1 MTETVRE
8 NQAAEPG
15 KILIVD
21 DNEELLGAIS
31 RLLELQGYSTLTAM
45 SGEVALEI
53 ARLEKPDLILLDWI
67 LPGVDG
73 IEVCRK
79 LKSDEATRGMMIL
92 LVTGQGSVD
101 NRIEGLDAGA
111 DDFIPKPFKH
121 PELLARIRSSL
132 RLKSATDELTE
143 RNRQLV
149 ESQYELVR
157 TEKIAT
163 IGLLA
168 SGIAHEFNNIMAGIS
183 GYAQLAKKNPKYMPQ
198 LVEVALTQAQ
208 RAQELTGSLSSY
220 NRRGEENSACDVQ
233 DVIHGAL
240 CLVKKEAES
249 NGIEISL
256 DIQKV
261 PTAAISAGQLQE
273 VILNLLINGIH
284 AIEARGG
291 ITLSVKRSGPEKM
304 IEITVGDTGSGIPKE
319 NLNRIFDPFFTTKG
333 ALGGGRQEGTGLGLS
348 VCYNIIQS
356 RGGRITVESA
366 PGMGTTFS
374 IALPIFE
381 QAAGGAVPAASGDP
395 AALENREGNHRIL
408 VIDDEEQIRQ
418 MLSDF
423 LGTDN
428 VVCRSTG
435 EEAIDVCRTRDF
447 DFIILD
453 VCMKNSSDGIDT
465 FRRLKQADPRARIIL
480 CTGNLAE
487 NIPEEILESCH
498 AHLLKPFKLDDLS
511 TILNMA
517 VEA

>member
-1 MTETVRE
+1 MTESGKEKQVG
-8 NQAAEPG
+8 EPG

-31 RLLELQGYSTLTAM
+31 RLLEMQGHSALTAL
-45 SGEVALEI
+45 SGEEALEV
-53 ARLEKPDLILLDWI
+53 ARKESPDLILLDWI
-67 LPGVDG
+67 LPGIDG
-73 IEVCRK
+73 LEVCRK
-79 LKSDEATRGMMIL
+79 LKGEESTRGIMIL
-92 LVTGQGSVD
+92 LVTGRGSVD
-101 NRIEGLDAGA
+101 SRIEGLDAGA

-132 RLKSATDELTE
+132 RLKKATDELTE

-220 NRRGEENSACDVQ
+220 NRRGEENPSCNVRE
-233 DVIHGAL
+233 VIQSAL
-240 CLVKKEAES
+240 CLVKKEIET
-249 NGIEISL
+249 NGIEIIL
-256 DIQKV
+256 DAADV
-261 PTAAISAGQLQE
+261 PATAISAGQLQE
-273 VILNLLINGIH
+273 VILNLLINAIH
-284 AIEARGG
+284 AIGSRGVITLEAHVPGPDDLVEIRIRDTGGG
-291 ITLSVKRSGPEKM
+291 IPE
-304 IEITVGDTGSGIPKE
+304 E
-319 NLNRIFDPFFTTKG
+319 NLDRIFDPFFTTKG

-356 RGGRITVESA
+356 RGGRITVTSTEGA
-366 PGMGTTFS
+366 GTSFS
-374 IALPIFE
+374 IQLPLHKE
-381 QAAGGAVPAASGDP
+381 SPACPDSCGEAAASEDP
-395 AALENREGNHRIL
+395 QNDHRIL
-408 VIDDEEQIRQ
+408 IIEDEEQIRQ

-423 LGTDN
+423 LGAGN
-428 VVCRSTG
+428 VVCCSSG
-435 EEAIDVCRTRDF
+435 EEALEVCRRQQF
-447 DFIILD
+447 DFVMLD
-453 VCMKNSSDGIDT
+453 ICMKNSSNGIET
-465 FRRLKQADPRARIIL
+465 FHHLREAAPRARIIL

-487 NIPEEILESCH
+487 SIPAEVLESCH

-511 TILNMA
+511 TILNME